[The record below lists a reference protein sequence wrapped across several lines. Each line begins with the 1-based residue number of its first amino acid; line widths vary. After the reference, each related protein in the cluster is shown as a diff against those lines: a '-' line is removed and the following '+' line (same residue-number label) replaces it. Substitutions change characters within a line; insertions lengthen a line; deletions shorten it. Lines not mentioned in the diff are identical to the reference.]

1 VVRRLLRE
9 GLAFTRCC
17 SQSRARTPSRASF
30 LAGCCPAFE
39 TKGWKGGAPRTV
51 QAGDKPLTAGK
62 DFHGCVWDGVL
73 LLQVLAVVRD
83 DVKIAVLPKWPWKG
97 IGRWHSEGLLRSW
110 R

>member
-1 VVRRLLRE
+1 VLLAKPRSHAQPGQLPR
-9 GLAFTRCC
+9 GLL
-17 SQSRARTPSRASF
+17 P
-30 LAGCCPAFE
+30 E